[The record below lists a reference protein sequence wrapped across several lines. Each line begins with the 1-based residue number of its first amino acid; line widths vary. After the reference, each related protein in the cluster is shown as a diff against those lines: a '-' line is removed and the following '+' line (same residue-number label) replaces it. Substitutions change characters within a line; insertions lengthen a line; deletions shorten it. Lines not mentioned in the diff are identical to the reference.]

1 MGDCYGKDVP
11 NCRGF
16 VTSLPYILLERVYI
30 YMYVFR
36 AMFDVR
42 CVFRNDLFL
51 ISENRFSLIGIL

>member
-42 CVFRNDLFL
+42 CVFRDDLFL
-51 ISENRFSLIGIL
+51 NVGK

>member
-42 CVFRNDLFL
+42 CVFRDDLFL
-51 ISENRFSLIGIL
+51 ISENIFSLIGIL

>member
-16 VTSLPYILLERVYI
+16 VTSLPYILLERVY
-30 YMYVFR
+30 MYVFR

-42 CVFRNDLFL
+42 CVFRDDLFL

>member
-42 CVFRNDLFL
+42 CVFRDDLFL

>member
-36 AMFDVR
+36 AMFDAR
-42 CVFRNDLFL
+42 CVFRDDLFL

>member
-16 VTSLPYILLERVYI
+16 VTSLPYILLECVYI

-42 CVFRNDLFL
+42 CVFRDDLFL